1 MKIYIADDKRLI
13 VEPSWFDRFDHK
25 GEIYVN
31 EPKAKIQLK
40 AKVAEEIEQDI
51 RKTMAEVIAR
61 FQTLFEQLPLDEIFD
76 EKRKQIRESY
86 DTEQAIAD
94 VIERW
99 QK

>member
-1 MKIYIADDKRLI
+1 MKFYLGDDKRLI

-40 AKVAEEIEQDI
+40 AKVTEEIERDI
-51 RKTMAEVIAR
+51 RKAIADVIVRHQTR
-61 FQTLFEQLPLDEIFD
+61 FDEMPFEDIFN

-86 DTEQAIAD
+86 ETEQAIAD